1 MDRSKFHAH
10 VSRNDDGFM
19 IKIEE
24 IEYVDFVVSEKNMIE
39 TEIKRWI
46 NELEDVD
53 LSAIDV
59 SYIWEQSAQ
68 SA

>member
-1 MDRSKFHAH
+1 MTRNEFHAH
-10 VSRNDDGFM
+10 VSQSDEGFT

-24 IEYVDFVVSEKNMIE
+24 IEYVNFLVSEKDLID

-46 NELEDVD
+46 NELEELE
-53 LSAIDV
+53 LSDIIV
-59 SYIWEQSAQ
+59 SYIWENSAQ